1 MKSFFSFTSL
11 APIFSNWTMDSLYP
25 AFKQVYKSGY
35 EAVCC
40 TGGKQELAMPEQN
53 IKVKIKFIDTY
64 CIV

>member
-1 MKSFFSFTSL
+1 
-11 APIFSNWTMDSLYP
+11 MDSLYP

-53 IKVKIKFIDTY
+53 IKVRIKFIDTY